1 MQPAEPSEHTESLGC
16 SIQGRQALQR
26 PFAVAGVSLC
36 PAFLSPCQSR
46 AIDVTHQ
53 FQSGVGAETHI
64 APEIHCCAI
73 RERFPESTSRQA
85 RSTIYCD
92 RAMYR
97 GRDRFVVQRTENG
110 VLICY
115 ECRAAI

>member
-46 AIDVTHQ
+46 AIDVSHH
-53 FQSGVGAETHI
+53 FQSGVGAVTHI
-64 APEIHCCAI
+64 APGIHCCAI
-73 RERFPESTSRQA
+73 RERLPGGTSRQA
-85 RSTIYCD
+85 RSTIYYDMSMYSGSD
-92 RAMYR
+92 RSVAL
-97 GRDRFVVQRTENG
+97 RTDKHS
-110 VLICY
+110 LIFY
-115 ECRAAI
+115 E